1 MLKIINIFFIFFII
15 SFFLI
20 TYNYY
25 SSNKNIESKEYN
37 RKNIN
42 EIINTRIS
50 NLPILKN
57 DTNNVIE
64 FNDGFLIKLIIINQ
78 EVFGI
83 YLSLNE
89 KKAIIIS
96 IKGYKLSSKERLL
109 LSKENP
115 WGLILFQRNLK
126 SLKQAQELIKNIKEC
141 TNDKKFPILIDEEG
155 MKVSRLSHAYNH
167 NINANFFGHLI
178 EKDRDKGTQYIKL
191 I

>member
-1 MLKIINIFFIFFII
+1 MLKIINILFIFFII

-64 FNDGFLIKLIIINQ
+64 FNDGFSNKINNNKSRS
-78 EVFGI
+78 FWD
-83 YLSLNE
+83 
-89 KKAIIIS
+89 
-96 IKGYKLSSKERLL
+96 LL
-109 LSKENP
+109 
-115 WGLILFQRNLK
+115 
-126 SLKQAQELIKNIKEC
+126 
-141 TNDKKFPILIDEEG
+141 KFE
-155 MKVSRLSHAYNH
+155 
-167 NINANFFGHLI
+167 
-178 EKDRDKGTQYIKL
+178 
-191 I
+191 